1 MSDSLTMG
9 SIVRRSASQYPHR
22 TAYIFEGER
31 ITFSQYNDRVNR
43 AANAL
48 SALGAAKGQHIAI
61 LGRNSVR
68 YLETCHAAAKLGLVF
83 GPINWRLSAPEI
95 AFIVTDADNRILLVE
110 ADLQPLVAGI
120 LGDLGD
126 VAILVYGGP
135 VTLPGARAYEALV
148 DAAPETE
155 PEVEVNGADPAV
167 IMYTSG
173 TTGLPK
179 GAVLSH
185 ANVVWDSMFAL
196 TYVTP
201 RPDDCFLL
209 SMPMSHVSGLHTQ
222 TTTFMQRGLP
232 VVIMRQWEPE
242 EACRLMERHR
252 VTIAYILV
260 TPLIQLMQSGAHRR
274 YDLTALSRVMT
285 AAAKYTPEFV
295 ASVLA
300 ELEIEKFY
308 FMYGLTE
315 ASPIVSTTEVSAQ
328 MIVKP
333 NTLGFPVWYCDVRI
347 VDDADREVA
356 RGEIGEIVVRGP
368 NVFQGYYKRPDAN
381 REVLRD
387 GWLHTGDLGYMDED
401 NFMFF
406 VDRKKDMIK
415 SGGENVY
422 SLEVELVLARLAPEL
437 AEVSVVGIPHDT
449 WGEAVTA
456 FAVLKP
462 DASVTP
468 AEIVARARSQ
478 LAGYK
483 LPKAMHFVAELPKN
497 VSGKVLK
504 RKLRE
509 DFLAGRIAAGGE
521 AQA

>member
-1 MSDSLTMG
+1 MSDGLTMG
-9 SIVRRSASQYPHR
+9 SIVRRSASQYPNR
-22 TAYIFEGER
+22 TAYIFEGEK
-31 ITFSQYNDRVNR
+31 ITFATYNSRVNK

-48 SALGAAKGQHIAI
+48 SGLGAEKGQHVAV
-61 LGRNSVR
+61 LGQNSVR
-68 YLETCHAAAKLGLVF
+68 YLEVSHAAAKLGLVF
-83 GPINWRLSAPEI
+83 GPINWRLSGTEI

-110 ADLQPLVAGI
+110 AEFQPLVSEI
-120 LGDLGD
+120 MDELSD
-126 VAILVYGGP
+126 VTIVVYGGE
-135 VTLPGARAYEALV
+135 VSLPGALNYEELFQ
-148 DAAPETE
+148 AASDDE
-155 PEVEVNGADPAV
+155 PDVEVNGNDPAV

-196 TYVTP
+196 TYVPP
-201 RPDDCFLL
+201 RHDDCFLL

-242 EACRLMERHR
+242 LACQLMERHR

-260 TPLIQLMQSGAHRR
+260 TPLIQLMESGAHKR

-295 ASVLA
+295 ASVMA
-300 ELEIEKFY
+300 ALEIEKFY

-333 NTLGFPVWYCDVRI
+333 NTLGFPVWYCDVQI
-347 VDDADREVA
+347 VDDNGVELPKGSV
-356 RGEIGEIVVRGP
+356 GEIVVRGP

-387 GWLHTGDLGYMDED
+387 GWLHTGDLGYMDDD

-422 SLEVELVLARLAPEL
+422 SLEVELALGRLVPEI
-437 AEVSVVGIPHDT
+437 AEVSVVGVPHDK

-456 FAVLKP
+456 FVVAKP
-462 DASVTP
+462 EVEISAE
-468 AEIVARARSQ
+468 EIVSRARKE

-483 LPKAMHFVAELPKN
+483 LPKAVHFVDELPKN

-504 RKLRE
+504 RQLRDE
-509 DFLAGRIAAGGE
+509 FLNS
-521 AQA
+521 QN